1 MKNTMPL
8 KSSTNS
14 PRPNRAEAASSLPDA
29 VASSSQPMP
38 VPSIPASMVGPKPR
52 RRLRRAMAAVAP
64 SEPIP
69 ASIHSAPTRPALKP
83 SSRAAYSTTIASD
96 ACRKICQTEIA
107 QASARST
114 ALRQI
119 ADNPSRISA
128 PMLEAR
134 IFGASLGPER
144 MPRRNQERQRI
155 EQDRERRREPL
166 DQRTGNS
173 GTDELRGGVAHPDL
187 GVRFDQIAAPDPFGH
202 EDLVSRPTAD
212 RSESDEESDRI
223 EHRHGERAEPRAK
236 RHREQSQ
243 AARDVRP
250 YDDRKLGHAV
260 HQDAGEQAEQ
270 RERQRLERREDAH
283 FERRRIEQQG
293 AG

>member
-14 PRPNRAEAASSLPDA
+14 PSPNRAEAASSPPDA
-29 VASSSQPMP
+29 PASSSHPTP

-52 RRLRRAMAAVAP
+52 RRLRRPMAAVAL
-64 SEPIP
+64 SEPMP

-144 MPRRNQERQRI
+144 MPRRI
-155 EQDRERRREPL
+155 
-166 DQRTGNS
+166 
-173 GTDELRGGVAHPDL
+173 
-187 GVRFDQIAAPDPFGH
+187 
-202 EDLVSRPTAD
+202 
-212 RSESDEESDRI
+212 
-223 EHRHGERAEPRAK
+223 
-236 RHREQSQ
+236 
-243 AARDVRP
+243 
-250 YDDRKLGHAV
+250 
-260 HQDAGEQAEQ
+260 QAETRNDSASSSIANGAVSHWISAPAEE
-270 RERQRLERREDAH
+270 RERQRLERGEDAH
-283 FERRRIEQQG
+283 LERRRIEQQG
-293 AG
+293 AGERQRQEGDLPAEMGDGERAPQPHKIAVAPQPV